1 MVTATTSGSTL
12 TLAKGGFALNDFSY
26 GLTISVSLTIRG
38 VKHGVDARGRS
49 TTGSNV
55 ASYTGAAD
63 SEESTITCNCH
74 TVIYVTAA
82 SNVILDGLTI
92 TSTYNGGD
100 PHFGIKFY
108 YTSAQS
114 TQSHIVRNTVIR
126 HLGNPTANIAGTVT
140 GLYVGHYSNGV
151 TIFQNEIRDLSVSA
165 AIRGI

>member
-1 MVTATTSGSTL
+1 MQKGTFTL
-12 TLAKGGFALNDFSY
+12 TGNTY